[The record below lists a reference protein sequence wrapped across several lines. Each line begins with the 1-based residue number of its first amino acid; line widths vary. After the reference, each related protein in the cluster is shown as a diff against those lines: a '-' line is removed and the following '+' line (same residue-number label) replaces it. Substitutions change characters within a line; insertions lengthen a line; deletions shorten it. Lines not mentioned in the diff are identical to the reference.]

1 VEDQTLF
8 AEAIR
13 AALQRAGM
21 EVVGIEATA
30 RGGVDAALRERP
42 SVVLMDVGLPD
53 EDGISAG
60 RRILEGMP
68 EARLLAVT
76 AMSSRETADR
86 ALRAGFQGYLTK
98 DTSVPQF
105 VEAVTSI
112 LNGKRVASRSLRRS
126 GRLRDRNGHSG
137 LLAEQLTPRE
147 REVLGLLSQGAKG
160 SDIATDLS
168 MSPNTVRTHVQ
179 SILSK
184 LQVHSRLEAVAF
196 AVNNGI
202 IDVPGRPPNR
212 RA

>member
-1 VEDQTLF
+1 
-8 AEAIR
+8 
-13 AALQRAGM
+13 
-21 EVVGIEATA
+21 
-30 RGGVDAALRERP
+30 
-42 SVVLMDVGLPD
+42 
-53 EDGISAG
+53 
-60 RRILEGMP
+60 
-68 EARLLAVT
+68 
-76 AMSSRETADR
+76 
-86 ALRAGFQGYLTK
+86 
-98 DTSVPQF
+98 
-105 VEAVTSI
+105 
-112 LNGKRVASRSLRRS
+112 VASRSLRRS